1 MLIHKGNKY
10 SIESDGDIAIKSDG
24 DRVRNMKFYPE
35 RDTYYIAGEIDELTA
50 WQLLHDIASQAQ
62 TIDTPI
68 SPDHILID
76 GSNFHLSEWSESN
89 DIRFTAPEGYSS
101 VWALG
106 ASIFYV
112 FLGCHVF
119 QGQGGKGQTATS
131 PVPTLRREL
140 PELSSL
146 IASCLDFNVLK
157 RPSLK
162 EIIDI
167 AEKNMSRCKSKQT
180 EFPPLKTSDNS
191 TVLSDEIER
200 LWPESICP

>member
-1 MLIHKGNKY
+1 MIIHKGNKLT
-10 SIESDGDIAIKSDG
+10 IESDGDIAIKSDG
-24 DRVRNMKFYPE
+24 DRVRNMKYYPE
-35 RDTYYIAGEIDELTA
+35 RDSYYIAGEIDELTA

-68 SPDHILID
+68 SPDHIFID

-119 QGQGGKGQTATS
+119 HGLGGKGQTLTS

-140 PELSSL
+140 PALSSL
-146 IASCLDFNVLK
+146 IARCLDFNPQN
-157 RPSLK
+157 RPALK
-162 EIIDI
+162 EIISI
-167 AEKNMSRCKSKQT
+167 AIDNISRCKSNQT
-180 EFPPLKTSDNS
+180 EFPPLKISDSS
-191 TVLSDEIER
+191 TVSSDEIER
-200 LWPESICP
+200 LWPESIS